1 MESEPDR
8 REDRGLQAALTS
20 VFPIADYNNTA
31 VLEFVN
37 YSLGTPKYDV
47 RDCAEQGMSY
57 AAPLKIRVR
66 LFVLDRE
73 GKSPNKKVLDVRE
86 LEVYVGELPL
96 MTDRGTFIIN
106 GTERVVVS
114 QLQRSAGVFFDD
126 DKGKTL
132 ASGKPLY
139 SARVIPYRGSWVE
152 FDFDAND
159 ILHVRVD
166 RRRKM

>member
-1 MESEPDR
+1 
-8 REDRGLQAALTS
+8 
-20 VFPIADYNNTA
+20 
-31 VLEFVN
+31 
-37 YSLGTPKYDV
+37 
-47 RDCAEQGMSY
+47 
-57 AAPLKIRVR
+57 
-66 LFVLDRE
+66 
-73 GKSPNKKVLDVRE
+73 
-86 LEVYVGELPL
+86 
-96 MTDRGTFIIN
+96 MTDKGTFIIN

-132 ASGKPLY
+132 ASGKPLF

-166 RRRKM
+166 RRRNMLATAFLRAFWFLEKRSEERRVGKECRSRWSP